1 MAVGEDGRQPASKI
15 KRRIGLMIALHKGI
29 EGVGPAKKARN
40 FEVNFAPLRL
50 CVRLMFTAFGM
61 FVGCSPKAI
70 FKSTSSIAGLH
81 IS

>member
-1 MAVGEDGRQPASKI
+1 MAVGEGGLQPASKI
-15 KRRIGLMIALHKGI
+15 EKRIRLMIALRKGI
-29 EGVGPAKKARN
+29 EGVGPAKKACGSGA
-40 FEVNFAPLRL
+40 NFAPLRL